1 MRKVVL
7 GFILSFVL
15 LMNANAQNAVL
26 RGTVTD
32 LKTGETIVGASVF
45 LGGTTIGVMSDFD
58 GKFELKNISPGSYT
72 LKCSFISYEPQAK
85 EVVLSANDE
94 LNIDFKLGEAV
105 VQVEEVTVVARA
117 NRENETLLLM
127 EQKESEGIKE
137 SIGAQR
143 LSSLGVSDAATAASK
158 ISGVTKNEG
167 SGDVYIRGL
176 GDRYLSTTM
185 NGLPIPSDDVA
196 KKNIELNLFST
207 DVIKNVGISKTYSV
221 VGYGDQSSGQV
232 DIASKTF
239 TDKTE
244 VEISAGTGTNM
255 FQNDV
260 FGNFRTTQN
269 MSNTTLGFFDGPGS
283 LESAVKNE
291 SWNTLDYNFPL
302 NRGFSILGGK
312 QFNLPN
318 NDELTVF
325 ATLSHD
331 YSFNHNEGVY
341 KKYRGYVLDRSFTDA
356 ENYKTSINTTG
367 LLNVN
372 YKINDDNNINLNT
385 LFVNKTTDE
394 LYEQGRNG
402 KGYYYDQIPQDTATF
417 MRDQNIKQTTMLV
430 NQLLGTHELSDKN
443 TLKWAVG
450 ANFVSADEP
459 NRIRNKVIM
468 LEEDKVFF
476 VRRTYFEQSKSYQKI
491 NDFEGNGFVNDQI
504 RFVDEEKRK
513 LKVDYGVNFRFKTRD
528 FNSLKRA
535 VTTRE
540 TATSIDN
547 LDAVLNNQELYELGL
562 IDYQD
567 QAKEDTYNAILGVA
581 AGYINA
587 GFKSD
592 KFSGNIGLRYEFDM
606 LDVEWDVTN
615 YLGRTGSLNNPY
627 HNFLPALNLKY
638 DLNANNALR
647 FAASKTITL
656 PEFKELAP
664 FEYVSPTGQVT
675 KGNPDLQKSVDY
687 NLDLK
692 WEMFPTNKELISVT
706 GFYKLI
712 NDPINLAQ
720 TRGSSGNFFYANT
733 GEKANVYGVEVE
745 TRLGIIKAEQTG
757 KPDLNL
763 ALNATKMWF
772 NQDLLENYQYNNK
785 TEVDLQGAA
794 GFIFNGSLVY
804 STNTEKEFKATL
816 TGNYSSDKIL
826 ALGAPESQT
835 NSDIYFNNE
844 IIEKGF
850 TTLDMVVSKKLS
862 KRVTVKL
869 TGKNLLNP
877 NIKQTKAIK
886 PPSEP
891 ESTVTVRSYK
901 KGISLK
907 LGVKINLN

>member
-1 MRKVVL
+1 MRKLVL
-7 GFILSFVL
+7 GFILSFVFI
-15 LMNANAQNAVL
+15 NVEAQNAVL

-32 LKTGETIVGASVF
+32 VKTGETIVGASVF
-45 LGGTTIGVMSDFD
+45 LGGTTIGAMSDFD
-58 GKFELKNISPGSYT
+58 GKFELKNIAPGSYT
-72 LKCSFISYEPQAK
+72 LKCSFISYEPQEK

-94 LNIDFKLGEAV
+94 LNIDFRLGEAV
-105 VQVEEVTVVARA
+105 VQVEEVKVIARA
-117 NRENETLLLM
+117 NRENETMLLM
-127 EQKESEGIKE
+127 EQKDADGIKE

-143 LSSLGVSDAATAASK
+143 LSSLGVSDAASATSK

-167 SGDVYIRGL
+167 SGDIYIRGL

-185 NGLPIPSDDVA
+185 NGLPIPSDNVE
-196 KKNIELNLFST
+196 KKNIDLNLFST
-207 DVIKNVGISKTYSV
+207 DVIQNVGISKTYSTAS
-221 VGYGDQSSGQV
+221 YGDQSSGQV

-239 TDKTE
+239 TDKSE
-244 VEISAGTGTNM
+244 VEVSAGTNTNL

-260 FGNFRTTQN
+260 FANFKSTQN
-269 MSNTTLGFFDGPGS
+269 MANTTLGFYNGPET
-283 LESAVKNE
+283 LEQSVKNE

-318 NDELTVF
+318 NDDLTVF

-331 YSFNHNEGVY
+331 NSFDHSEGIY

-356 ENYKTSINTTG
+356 ENYKTSVNTTG

-372 YKINDDNNINLNT
+372 YKINNNNNINLNT

-402 KGYYYDQIPQDTATF
+402 EGYYYDQIPQDTATF

-430 NQLLGTHELSDKN
+430 NQLLGRHELNKRN

-468 LEEDKVFF
+468 LEDDKVFF

-491 NDFEGNGFVNDQI
+491 NDFEGNGYVNNQL
-504 RFVDEEKRK
+504 RFIDEEKKK
-513 LKVDYGVNFRFKTRD
+513 LNVDYGLNFRFKTRD

-535 VTTRE
+535 LTTRE

-547 LDAVLNNQELYELGL
+547 LDAVLINDDLYNQGL
-562 IDYQD
+562 LDYQD
-567 QAKEDTYNAILGVA
+567 QAREDTYNAILGVA
-581 AGYINA
+581 AGYVNT

-638 DLNANNALR
+638 ELNENNALR

-687 NLDLK
+687 NVDLK

-733 GEKANVYGVEVE
+733 GEQANVYGVEVE
-745 TRLGIIKAEQTG
+745 TRLGIIKAKQTG
-757 KPDLNL
+757 EPDLDL
-763 ALNATKMWF
+763 SLNATKMWF

-794 GFIFNGSLVY
+794 GFIFNGSLAF
-804 STNTEKEFKATL
+804 STNTEKELTATI
-816 TGNYSSDKIL
+816 TSNYSSDKIL

-835 NSDIYFNNE
+835 NSDVYFNNE

-862 KRVTVKL
+862 KRVTLKL

-877 NIKQTKAIK
+877 DIKQTQAIK

-891 ESTVTVRSYK
+891 ESIVTIRSYK

-907 LGVKINLN
+907 LGLKINLN